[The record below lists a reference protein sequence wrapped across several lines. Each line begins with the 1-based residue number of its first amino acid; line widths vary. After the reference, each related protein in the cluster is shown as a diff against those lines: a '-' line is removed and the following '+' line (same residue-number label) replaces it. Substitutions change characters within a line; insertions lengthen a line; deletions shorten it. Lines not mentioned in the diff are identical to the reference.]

1 MNRKILKDKSKL
13 KLFILIFLFLIS
25 LIYFVEF
32 LTPSKMIHG
41 SDYLLSGY
49 TGNKGWV
56 SYFKEYHRLQMW
68 DSYNFSGHPRVV
80 STGGAG
86 SMVYPFNLLYMIFPV
101 HLVHLVLTFMF
112 IIHVFLAGLGVWL
125 LLREFDLSQFSSLL
139 GAVSYMF
146 AGQIITTT
154 QGGHLG
160 RTIGGTLLPFAFLFV
175 ARAMRRKR
183 LSDFLI
189 FGGISGMFILAGHPQ
204 ITYWSMIGVVFFFIY
219 EILRRKEEMGL
230 KKMSILS
237 CFFSVG
243 IVVLF
248 MITAVKFIPP
258 LLSLG
263 YGARGAT
270 RGYEYTTSWSVPTS
284 ELFNLIAP
292 HFSGILNNYWGENFF
307 KLDSRYLG
315 ILPLIMV
322 GLAFFYRK
330 KRYLIKYFAWFTC
343 ITLILALGKNTPIFR
358 IYYYLVPMAKKF
370 RAPSM
375 FFFLTSFGIAVLAG
389 FGAEALYELKKS
401 NEDERKRAI
410 LYVLVL
416 MGLTLF
422 VTLIV
427 NVGDR
432 SVLNFMKHHFSVAWS
447 DIIGRQN
454 IQEKIAIMFDNFS
467 NLTKNLWL
475 TTLLF
480 IVNGVIIISVI
491 MKKLEFKVAI
501 PILILVLI
509 ADQWAVDKKYLN
521 AAPPPRKYYAMDDVT
536 RYISQDKSLYR
547 IFPFENYKW
556 AQSKYFNYHDMYS
569 VAGYGPN
576 PPGRYQKFIGAEGSV
591 MFSASNFFKFPH
603 ALSMLNVKYLIV
615 PRLPED
621 LTPYTERIQQIIRE
635 LRDFYSNF
643 DVAFSGR
650 EYQVL
655 RNKSFLP
662 RASLIY
668 DYKIVEIEQDV
679 LNEILSPEFS
689 PGDIAILE
697 EEPDI
702 SLSEGE
708 GEIDVV
714 RMIENEK
721 ILDVETSKTAF
732 LIIRE
737 NYHPDWKC
745 YVDGKKA
752 KIYKANYIFYGV
764 FVPEGKHELRFVYE
778 SGVFNISSLFS
789 FLGFIIFLV
798 ALIFSKKNES

>member
-13 KLFILIFLFLIS
+13 KLFIIIFLFLIS
-25 LIYFVEF
+25 IIYFIGF
-32 LTPSKMIHG
+32 LTPSKMIYG

-49 TGNKGWV
+49 TGTNGWV
-56 SYFKEYHRLQMW
+56 SYLKEHHVFPMW
-68 DSYNFSGHPRVV
+68 DSYNFSGQPRVA
-80 STGGAG
+80 TGGAG
-86 SMVYPFNLLYMIFPV
+86 GLVYPFNLVYLIFPI
-101 HLVHLVLTFMF
+101 HLGLTFMF
-112 IIHVFLAGLGVWL
+112 IIHVFLAGLGIWL
-125 LLREFDLSQFSSLL
+125 LLREFDLSQFSSLV

-160 RTIGGTLLPFAFLFV
+160 RTIGGVLLPFAFLFV

-189 FGGISGMFILAGHPQ
+189 FGGISGIFILAGHIQ
-204 ITYWSMIGVVFFFIY
+204 ITYWSMIGVVMFFLY
-219 EILRRKEEMGL
+219 EIFRRRGEMGL

-237 CFFSVG
+237 CFFFTG
-243 IVVLF
+243 IVILF
-248 MITAVKFIPP
+248 MVVAIKLIPP
-258 LLSLG
+258 ALSLS

-270 RGYEYTTSWSVPTS
+270 RGYAYSTSWSMPTA
-284 ELFNLIAP
+284 ELFNLITP
-292 HFSGILNNYWGENFF
+292 HFSGILDNYWGENFF

-315 ILPLIMV
+315 ILPIMMV

-330 KRYLIKYFAWFTC
+330 KRCLIKYFAWFTG

-389 FGAEALYELKKS
+389 FGAEALYELKNR
-401 NEDERKRAI
+401 NEEEKKKVI
-410 LYVLVL
+410 LYVLVS
-416 MGLTLF
+416 MGLILF

-427 NVGDR
+427 NIGDR
-432 SVLNFMKHHFSVAWS
+432 GVLNFMKHHFSVAWAE
-447 DIIGRQN
+447 IGRQN
-454 IQEKIAIMFDNFS
+454 LQQKIAVMSKNFV
-467 NLTKNLWL
+467 NLKKSLWL
-475 TTLLF
+475 ATLLF
-480 IVNGVIIISVI
+480 IINGGIIYSVII
-491 MKKLEFKVAI
+491 KKIEFKAAI
-501 PILILVLI
+501 SLLILVLI
-509 ADQWAVDKKYLN
+509 ADQWSVDKKYLN
-521 AAPPPRKYYAMDDVT
+521 VAPHPRNYYSMDDVT

-556 AQSKYFNYHDMYS
+556 AKSGYFHYHDMYS

-591 MFSASNFFKFPH
+591 MFSAPNFFEFPH

-621 LTPYTERIQQIIRE
+621 LTPYTERVKQVIKE

-643 DVAFSGR
+643 DVAFAGR

-655 RNKSFLP
+655 KNESFLP
-662 RASLIY
+662 RASLMY
-668 DYKIVEIEQDV
+668 EYKVVDSAQDV
-679 LNEILSPEFS
+679 LNEILSPEFI
-689 PGDIAILE
+689 PGSIAILE
-697 EEPDI
+697 KKPDI
-702 SLSEGE
+702 TLSEGE
-708 GEIDVV
+708 GDVDVV
-714 RMIENEK
+714 RMIANEK
-721 ILDVETSKTAF
+721 VLEVKTSKTAF

-745 YVDGKKA
+745 YIDGKKE

-764 FVPEGKHELRFVYE
+764 FVPEGEHELRFVYE
-778 SGVFNISSLFS
+778 SRVFNIASLLS
-789 FLGFIIFLV
+789 LLGVIIFLTSAV
-798 ALIFSKKNES
+798 FLLKKRQ

>member
-1 MNRKILKDKSKL
+1 MNRKILKDESKL
-13 KLFILIFLFLIS
+13 KLFVIIFLFLIS
-25 LIYFVEF
+25 IIYFVGF
-32 LTPSKMIHG
+32 LTPSKIING

-49 TGNKGWV
+49 SGTKGWV
-56 SYFKEYHRLQMW
+56 SYIKEYHRLQMW

-86 SMVYPFNLLYMIFPV
+86 GMVYPPFDLVYMIFPI
-101 HLVHLVLTFMF
+101 HLGLTFMF

-160 RTIGGTLLPFAFLFV
+160 RTIGGVLLPFAFLFV

-219 EILRRKEEMGL
+219 EILRRREEMGL

-270 RGYEYTTSWSVPTS
+270 RGYAYTTSWSVPTA
-284 ELFNLIAP
+284 ELFNLIIP
-292 HFSGILNNYWGENFF
+292 HFSGILDNYWGENFF

-315 ILPLIMV
+315 ILPIILV

-389 FGAEALYELKKS
+389 FGAEALYELKKR
-401 NEDERKRAI
+401 NEEERKRAI
-410 LYVLVL
+410 LYVLVS
-416 MGLTLF
+416 MGLILF
-422 VTLIV
+422 VALIV
-427 NVGDR
+427 NMGDR
-432 SVLNFMKHHFSVAWS
+432 GILNSMKQHFSVAWS
-447 DIIGRQN
+447 GIMGRQ
-454 IQEKIAIMFDNFS
+454 ILQQKIAVMSKNFG
-467 NLTKNLWL
+467 NLKKSLWL

-480 IVNGVIIISVI
+480 IINGGIIISVI
-491 MKKLEFKVAI
+491 MKKLEFKVAV
-501 PILILVLI
+501 PILLLVLI

-521 AAPPPRKYYAMDDVT
+521 VAPHPRNYYSMDDVT

-556 AQSKYFNYHDMYS
+556 AQSGYFHYHDMYS

-591 MFSASNFFKFPH
+591 MFSAPNFFKFPH

-621 LTPYTERIQQIIRE
+621 LTPYTERIKQVIKE
-635 LRDFYSNF
+635 FRDFYSNF
-643 DVAFSGR
+643 DVAFTGR

-655 RNKSFLP
+655 KNESFLP

-668 DYKIVEIEQDV
+668 DYKVVEREQDV
-679 LNEILSPEFS
+679 LNGILSPEFS

-697 EEPDI
+697 EDPNI
-702 SLSEGE
+702 TLSNGE
-708 GEIDVV
+708 GVV
-714 RMIENEK
+714 DIIKIIENEK
-721 ILDVETSKTAF
+721 VLDIETSKTSF

-764 FVPEGKHELRFVYE
+764 FVPEGEHELHFVYE
-778 SGVFNISSLFS
+778 SRVINFTLF
-789 FLGFIIFLV
+789 LYLIGLLITAV
-798 ALIFSKKNES
+798 AFYFTKKAMITA